1 MTEAAVCC
9 AGYKLLGDFFFKL
22 VVLSELLVC
31 LQIEKFDFVL
41 ILSSLSF
48 VFSVFKIQIIGKV
61 VGGFFDKNINE
72 L

>member
-1 MTEAAVCC
+1 MLDTSYWEI
-9 AGYKLLGDFFFKL
+9 FFFKL

-48 VFSVFKIQIIGKV
+48 VFSVFKIQTIGKV
-61 VGGFFDKNINE
+61 VGVFFDKNINE

>member
-61 VGGFFDKNINE
+61 VGVFF
-72 L
+72 